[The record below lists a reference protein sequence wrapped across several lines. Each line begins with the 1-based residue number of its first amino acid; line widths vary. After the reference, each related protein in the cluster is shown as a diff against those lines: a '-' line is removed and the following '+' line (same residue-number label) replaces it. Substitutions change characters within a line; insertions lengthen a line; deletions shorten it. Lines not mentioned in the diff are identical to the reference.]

1 MLSPLNLPGI
11 DRRLRIAVGVMGLL
25 VLGACACPVRADE
38 KPQAGAP
45 EADAGRL
52 VEEVLRKA
60 GGNED
65 GSLGAWTR
73 DVIDRA
79 LDKAGETAR
88 QTVPGQ
94 TAPLPAERHA
104 ARIAGSGAERP
115 ASADVLIFTSL
126 SVPVMSWR
134 QWAQDAARSGVPL
147 VLRGVA
153 ANSLPETARQIR
165 ARLGAPG
172 SGPGQAPGSGPG
184 QRQASIAIDPR
195 LFRLFGIGRVPAV
208 VVVPGGVPACE
219 SRGCSSDPAPPHDLV
234 AGNIGLIAAL
244 EAVAAEGEAGRE
256 VAKAHLERMMGDGR

>member
-1 MLSPLNLPGI
+1 MKMFSPPSRTALIL
-11 DRRLRIAVGVMGLL
+11 AVALL
-25 VLGACACPVRADE
+25 LGACACPVRADE
-38 KPQAGAP
+38 RPQAGTP

-52 VEEVLRKA
+52 VEEALRKA
-60 GGNED
+60 SGD

-126 SVPVMSWR
+126 SVPAASWR
-134 QWAQDAARSGVPL
+134 QWAGDAARSGAPL

-153 ANSLPETARQIR
+153 ANSLPETARRIR

-172 SGPGQAPGSGPG
+172 SGPGQ
-184 QRQASIAIDPR
+184 RQASITIDPR

-208 VVVPGGVPACE
+208 VVVPDGVPACE
-219 SRGCSSDPAPPHDLV
+219 SRGCADDPAPAHDLI

-256 VAKAHLERMMGDGR
+256 VAKAHLERMRAGDRR

>member
-1 MLSPLNLPGI
+1 MKMFSPPSRTALIL
-11 DRRLRIAVGVMGLL
+11 AVALL
-25 VLGACACPVRADE
+25 LGACACPARADE
-38 KPQAGAP
+38 RPQAGTP

-60 GGNED
+60 GGD

-104 ARIAGSGAERP
+104 DALAARRP

-126 SVPVMSWR
+126 SVPAASWR
-134 QWAQDAARSGVPL
+134 QWAGDAARSGAPL

-153 ANSLPETARQIR
+153 ANSLPDTARQIR
-165 ARLGAPG
+165 ARLG
-172 SGPGQAPGSGPG
+172 APGSGPG

-195 LFRLFGIGRVPAV
+195 LFRLFGIRRVPAV
-208 VVVPGGVPACE
+208 VVVPGGVPACQ
-219 SRGCSSDPAPPHDLV
+219 SRGCSNDAAPPHDLV

-256 VAKAHLERMMGDGR
+256 VAQAHLERMMGDGR

>member
-1 MLSPLNLPGI
+1 MILISGPSKAVFLLSVMLL
-11 DRRLRIAVGVMGLL
+11 
-25 VLGACACPVRADE
+25 LGACACPVHADE
-38 KPQAGAP
+38 KPQAGTP

-52 VEEVLRKA
+52 VEDVLRKA
-60 GGNED
+60 GGNGD

-73 DVIDRA
+73 SVIDRA

-94 TAPLPAERHA
+94 TAPLPAERHVDALA
-104 ARIAGSGAERP
+104 ARRP

-126 SVPVMSWR
+126 SVPVASWR
-134 QWAQDAARSGVPL
+134 QWARDAARSGAPL

-153 ANSLPETARQIR
+153 ANSLPETARRIR
-165 ARLGAPG
+165 ARLG
-172 SGPGQAPGSGPG
+172 SPGSGPG

-219 SRGCSSDPAPPHDLV
+219 SRGCSSDPAPPHDLI
-234 AGNIGLIAAL
+234 AGNIGLLAAL
-244 EAVAAEGEAGRE
+244 EAVAAEGEAGHE

>member
-1 MLSPLNLPGI
+1 MLHPLNRSGI
-11 DRRLRIAVGVMGLL
+11 DWRLRIAAGVTGLL

-60 GGNED
+60 GGNGD

-73 DVIDRA
+73 GVIDRA
-79 LDKAGETAR
+79 LERIGETAR
-88 QTVPGQ
+88 QTDPGQ
-94 TAPLPAERHA
+94 SGSAAPLPAERHA
-104 ARIAGSGAERP
+104 ARIAGSGADRP

-126 SVPVMSWR
+126 SVPAASWR
-134 QWAQDAARSGVPL
+134 QWARDAARSGAPM

-153 ANSLPETARQIR
+153 ANSLPDTARQIR

-172 SGPGQAPGSGPG
+172 SGPGQA
-184 QRQASIAIDPR
+184 QASIAIDPR

-208 VVVPGGVPACE
+208 VVVPGGVPPCE
-219 SRGCSSDPAPPHDLV
+219 SRGCSLDSAPPHDLV

-244 EAVAAEGEAGRE
+244 EAIAAEGEAGRE

>member
-1 MLSPLNLPGI
+1 MMTLSGPFKT
-11 DRRLRIAVGVMGLL
+11 VFLL
-25 VLGACACPVRADE
+25 SVALLLGACACPVRADE
-38 KPQAGAP
+38 RPQAGTP

-52 VEEVLRKA
+52 VEDVLRRA
-60 GGNED
+60 GGNGG

-73 DVIDRA
+73 SVIDRA

-94 TAPLPAERHA
+94 AAPLPAERHVDALA
-104 ARIAGSGAERP
+104 ARRP

-126 SVPVMSWR
+126 SVPAASWR
-134 QWAQDAARSGVPL
+134 QWARDAARSGAPL

-165 ARLGAPG
+165 ARLGDHEAG
-172 SGPGQAPGSGPG
+172 
-184 QRQASIAIDPR
+184 IAIDPR

-219 SRGCSSDPAPPHDLV
+219 SRGCSGDPAPPHDLV

-244 EAVAAEGEAGRE
+244 KAVAAEGEAGRE
-256 VAKAHLERMMGDGR
+256 VAKAHLEHMTGDGR

>member
-1 MLSPLNLPGI
+1 MLHPLNRLGI
-11 DRRLRIAVGVMGLL
+11 DWRIRIAVGIASLL
-25 VLGACACPVRADE
+25 VLGACVCPARADDR
-38 KPQAGAP
+38 QSG
-45 EADAGRL
+45 DAAASARGL

-60 GGNED
+60 GGD
-65 GSLGAWTR
+65 DLGAWTR
-73 DVIDRA
+73 GVIDRSLERA
-79 LDKAGETAR
+79 RETAR

-104 ARIAGSGAERP
+104 EDLAARRP

-126 SVPVMSWR
+126 SVPVVSWR
-134 QWAQDAARSGVPL
+134 QWARDAARSGAPL

-153 ANSLPETARQIR
+153 ANSLPDTARQIR
-165 ARLGAPG
+165 ARLGGPG
-172 SGPGQAPGSGPG
+172 SGPGQA
-184 QRQASIAIDPR
+184 RASIAIDPR

-219 SRGCSSDPAPPHDLV
+219 SRGCSGDPAPPHDLV

-256 VAKAHLERMMGDGR
+256 VAKAHLERMTGDGR

>member
-1 MLSPLNLPGI
+1 MMTLSGPFK
-11 DRRLRIAVGVMGLL
+11 AVFLL
-25 VLGACACPVRADE
+25 SVALLLGACACPVRADE
-38 KPQAGAP
+38 RPQAGAP

-60 GGNED
+60 GGD
-65 GSLGAWTR
+65 DLGVWTR

-79 LDKAGETAR
+79 LDKAGKTAR
-88 QTVPGQ
+88 QTLPGQ
-94 TAPLPAERHA
+94 TAALPAERHVDALA
-104 ARIAGSGAERP
+104 ARRP

-126 SVPVMSWR
+126 SVPAASWK
-134 QWAQDAARSGVPL
+134 QWARDAARSGAPL

-153 ANSLPETARQIR
+153 ANSLPDTARQIR
-165 ARLGAPG
+165 ARL
-172 SGPGQAPGSGPG
+172 SGEE
-184 QRQASIAIDPR
+184 ASITIDPR

-219 SRGCSSDPAPPHDLV
+219 SRGCSGNPAPPHDLV

-256 VAKAHLERMMGDGR
+256 VAKAHLERMTGEGR

>member
-11 DRRLRIAVGVMGLL
+11 NRRGRIAAGVMGLL
-25 VLGACACPVRADE
+25 VLGACACPARADE
-38 KPQAGAP
+38 KPQAGVP

-52 VEEVLRKA
+52 VEEVLRKT
-60 GGNED
+60 GGD

-73 DVIDRA
+73 HVIDRA

-88 QTVPGQ
+88 QTVPGR

-126 SVPVMSWR
+126 SVPAASWR
-134 QWAQDAARSGVPL
+134 QWAQDAARSGAPL

-153 ANSLPETARQIR
+153 ANSLPDTARQIR
-165 ARLGAPG
+165 ARLGGRDAG
-172 SGPGQAPGSGPG
+172 
-184 QRQASIAIDPR
+184 IAIDPR

-208 VVVPGGVPACE
+208 VVAPGGVPACE
-219 SRGCSSDPAPPHDLV
+219 SRGCADEPAPPHDLV

-256 VAKAHLERMMGDGR
+256 VAKTHLQQLRDGDRR

>member
-1 MLSPLNLPGI
+1 MLSSLNPPGI
-11 DRRLRIAVGVMGLL
+11 DGRLRIAVGIASLL
-25 VLGACACPVRADE
+25 VLGACACPARADDR
-38 KPQAGAP
+38 QSG
-45 EADAGRL
+45 DAAAARGL

-60 GGNED
+60 GGD

-104 ARIAGSGAERP
+104 DALAARRP

-126 SVPVMSWR
+126 SVPAASWR
-134 QWAQDAARSGVPL
+134 QWARDAARSGAPM

-165 ARLGAPG
+165 TRLGAPG

-184 QRQASIAIDPR
+184 QRQASITIDPR

-219 SRGCSSDPAPPHDLV
+219 SRGCASDPAPPHDLV

-244 EAVAAEGEAGRE
+244 EAVAAEGEAGRGI
-256 VAKAHLERMMGDGR
+256 AKAHLERMTGDER